1 MANLSAE
8 RPWQPLVQRL
18 PLRAQIF
25 RLAMRKALIAANWK
39 CHGSL
44 TMVDEYAAVLEHSPN
59 AEIAVFP
66 PAVFLARYASKAAN
80 RSDCGIQD
88 LGVAVSGA
96 HTGEIAGDMVR
107 AVGGRWV
114 IVGHSERRH
123 DQMESDDL
131 VAEKLNAAVHAGLRP
146 ILCIGETEQQRDSGN
161 ALAVV
166 EHQLRV
172 ALARI
177 NVSQIYTGA
186 IAYEPIWAIGTGRT
200 ATPRQA
206 QDMHVGIRAVL
217 RSLDVDAAL
226 ATRIIYGGSVNAD
239 NASALLSQADIDG
252 ALVGGASLQ
261 LDTFT
266 RIIAAVA

>member
-1 MANLSAE
+1 
-8 RPWQPLVQRL
+8 
-18 PLRAQIF
+18 
-25 RLAMRKALIAANWK
+25 MRKALIAANWK

-44 TMVDEYAAVLEHSPN
+44 MMVDEYAAVLEHSPN

-66 PAVFLARYASKAAN
+66 PAVFLAQYASKAAN

-88 LGVAVSGA
+88 LGVAGSGA

-131 VAEKLNAAVHAGLRP
+131 VAEKLNAAMHAGLRP
-146 ILCIGETEQQRDSGN
+146 ILCIGETEQQRDAGN

-177 NVSQIYTGA
+177 NVAQIHTGA

-239 NASALLSQADIDG
+239 NASALFSQADIDG

>member
-1 MANLSAE
+1 
-8 RPWQPLVQRL
+8 
-18 PLRAQIF
+18 
-25 RLAMRKALIAANWK
+25 MRKALIAANWK